1 MAGNKPIA
9 PLLALSHD
17 KRNAKQKATLLNHFL
32 NNIDKTYQ
40 QIAADKRNAEKQVA
54 EANKNKVTSMIMGDM
69 GKVRATYLLERGHYE
84 HPRKDEVI
92 KPGVPAFL
100 PPLPKGAPPNRLGLA
115 LWLTR
120 SDHPLPAR
128 VAVNRYW
135 SLLFGS
141 GIVKTVSDFGTQG
154 EWPSHP
160 ALLDW
165 LAVDFVKHGWNIKH
179 SIKQMVMSATYQQTS
194 RVTAKLIALDPNNI
208 LLARGPRFRLQGE
221 FIRDNALAVSG
232 LLVNKVGGP
241 SVKPYQPPGLWNE
254 VSLSGNVR
262 FKQDSGDGLF
272 RRSMYTYWKRSAPA
286 PSRTIF
292 DAPTREKCMV
302 ERPRTNTPL
311 QALVTLNDPQ
321 FLEVA
326 RHLAKRIMKDGG
338 KTPRERVEYAYRLV
352 TARMPKP
359 LVAQILVGAFNEE
372 LENYKRNTEA
382 AGKLL
387 SVGTTKRDES
397 LNASEHAAWTIVAS
411 MILNLDE
418 VITRL

>member
-1 MAGNKPIA
+1 
-9 PLLALSHD
+9 
-17 KRNAKQKATLLNHFL
+17 
-32 NNIDKTYQ
+32 
-40 QIAADKRNAEKQVA
+40 
-54 EANKNKVTSMIMGDM
+54 M
-69 GKVRATYLLERGHYE
+69 GKMRATYLLERGHYE
-84 HPRKDEVI
+84 HPKKDEVI

-100 PPLPKGAPPNRLGLA
+100 PPLPKDAPPNRLGMA
-115 LWLTR
+115 QWLTR
-120 SDHPLPAR
+120 PDHPLTAR

-135 SLLFGS
+135 SLLFGKGLVAS
-141 GIVKTVSDFGTQG
+141 VSDFGTQG

-160 ALLDW
+160 ELLDW
-165 LAVDFVKHGWNIKH
+165 LAVDFVNIGWDIKRT
-179 SIKQMVMSATYQQTS
+179 IKQMVMSATYRQTS
-194 RVTAKLIALDPNNI
+194 KITPESIAQDPNNI

-241 SVKPYQPPGLWNE
+241 GVKPYQPPGLWNE
-254 VSLSGNVR
+254 VSLGGNVR

-286 PSRTIF
+286 PSMTIF

-321 FLEVA
+321 FLEA
-326 RHLAKRIMKDGG
+326 SRHIAKRIMKDGG

-352 TARMPKP
+352 TSRKPKP
-359 LVAQILVGAFNEE
+359 IVAQILLGVFNEE
-372 LENYKRNTEA
+372 LENYKKNTEA
-382 AGKLL
+382 AGKILA
-387 SVGTTKRDES
+387 VGTTKRDES

-411 MILNLDE
+411 IILNLDE